1 MLDKFTIFHTILIAL
16 LVMLMMFAID
26 PWLRSSEPI
35 YIHQGDKDYDY
46 VISRAK
52 TAGNAKKHR
61 QSLESEGRHNLIMEM
76 RDSFDEMNNCLL
88 ELDPDKMVPYPN
100 DLKSSTQ
107 ELQVLMDMN
116 IHLFQ
121 TLAEAT
127 EEELSR
133 SPGLV
138 NLLDHTGYIGT
149 ETDSCS
155 PPCSFSY
162 PTETPLDLDPTPE
175 NDPVFQLPIEAFL
188 PVLPVIELIEEPAPI
203 LPAPDLIIIEPVGA
217 IEPLEPVIQ
226 VPDVIPVPVVL
237 PALVINQPVIPAPVV
252 VLPQPQ
258 PAYIQ
263 FPGESQTVLGAK
275 SLHKLE
281 PYKDYSGY
289 STKQVNA
296 VLNTQGQMNSHKA
309 EYLARHPKHIGRAVR
324 KMF

>member
-1 MLDKFTIFHTILIAL
+1 MELSFLYSVTRCNRREPMLDKFTIFHTILIAL

-35 YIHQGDKDYDY
+35 FIHQGDKDYDY

-133 SPGLV
+133 SPVLV
-138 NLLDHTGYIGT
+138 NLLDQTGYIGT

-155 PPCSFSY
+155 PPCSSSY
-162 PTETPLDLDPTPE
+162 PTETPLDLDPTTE

-188 PVLPVIELIEEPAPI
+188 PVLPVIELIDEIAPLNLVPA
-203 LPAPDLIIIEPVGA
+203 
-217 IEPLEPVIQ
+217 
-226 VPDVIPVPVVL
+226 
-237 PALVINQPVIPAPVV
+237 PVIPAPVV